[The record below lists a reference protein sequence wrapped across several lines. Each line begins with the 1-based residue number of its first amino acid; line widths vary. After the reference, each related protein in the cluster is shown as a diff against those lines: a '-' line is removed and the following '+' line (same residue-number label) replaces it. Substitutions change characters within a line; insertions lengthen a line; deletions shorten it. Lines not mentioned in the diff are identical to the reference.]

1 MYVTK
6 KYAMF
11 KIPDKIP
18 PKFPMAAT
26 KAIAIARFVCPPVLL
41 EFHAADKGINGNAP
55 QQAIVAATYFA
66 AAPWSRRV
74 INNIYPIIPINAT
87 KA

>member
-1 MYVTK
+1 MSQK
-6 KYAMF
+6 IGMF
-11 KIPDKIP
+11 IIPDKIP

-26 KAIAIARFVCPPVLL
+26 KAIDIARFVCPPVLL

-55 QQAIVAATYFA
+55 QQEIVAATYFA

-74 INNIYPIIPINAT
+74 ISNMYPTIPINETIA
-87 KA
+87 